1 MASEVLFE
9 NPPALSGSERNQL
22 EQLYRHLFDLSNKLN
37 EALMTISIDQL
48 TPEAQ
53 TTVQKAGEA
62 AQKSEDNYT
71 ALKSMIVK
79 NAEVTRLAMDEIRR
93 ELQTQYTAISEDFG
107 TFQQTLNAQISETA
121 AGIMQE
127 YHIEERIQGVEE
139 DTSTFIN
146 SLSAYIYSGLL
157 SQNPATYGIA
167 IGYNVTNEDGTLNDQ
182 NKSATFTADKLSF
195 WLNGQE
201 VAYFSNRIFHIES
214 GEITGELR
222 MGGYIWKTLT
232 GGAMGLMKG

>member
-53 TTVQKAGEA
+53 ATVQKAGEA

-79 NAEVTRLAMDEIRR
+79 NAEITRLAMDEIRT

-139 DTSTFIN
+139 DTATFIN
-146 SLSAYIYSGLL
+146 NLNAYI
-157 SQNPATYGIA
+157 
-167 IGYNVTNEDGTLNDQ
+167 
-182 NKSATFTADKLSF
+182 
-195 WLNGQE
+195 
-201 VAYFSNRIFHIES
+201 
-214 GEITGELR
+214 
-222 MGGYIWKTLT
+222 
-232 GGAMGLMKG
+232 